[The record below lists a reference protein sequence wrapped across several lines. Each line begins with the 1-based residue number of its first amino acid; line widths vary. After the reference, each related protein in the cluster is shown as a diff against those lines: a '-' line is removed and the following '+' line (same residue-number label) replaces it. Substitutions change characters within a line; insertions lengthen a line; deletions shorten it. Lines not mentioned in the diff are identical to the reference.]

1 MRITLHRILVYTC
14 VTYHKAFRLVALCIT
29 NQSPPLP
36 PASLLVIVIAINL
49 ILLMLTGIVHHH
61 RLHPFAMY
69 NLMAKYD
76 VVNIYL

>member
-29 NQSPPLP
+29 HQSPPLP
-36 PASLLVIVIAINL
+36 PASLLVIAINL
-49 ILLMLTGIVHHH
+49 ILLKLTGIVHHH

-69 NLMAKYD
+69 ILMAKYD